1 MSNLSMKTALEVS
14 PQTLRSI
21 YGDELAIRLWDV
33 TRVIATTDSAVK
45 ALLSA
50 VNQLND
56 EQRNRLI
63 DRLWERY
70 YDSVADECLPKEL
83 AK

>member
-14 PQTLRSI
+14 PQILRSI

-83 AK
+83 VK